1 MNRLKLI
8 KRSMYGRANFDL
20 LKLRVL
26 HHPKKSL
33 DRKNKQ
39 RQTQQ
44 GDHLKTS
51 SVMKNNINS
60 QHTILGISK
69 VA

>member
-1 MNRLKLI
+1 MNRIKLI
-8 KRSMYGRANFDL
+8 KRSMYGRAEFDL

-33 DRKNKQ
+33 DRKNQKKQ
-39 RQTQQ
+39 AQSV
-44 GDHLKTS
+44 GLLKTPR
-51 SVMKNNINS
+51 VIKNNSNS
-60 QHTILGISK
+60 QNTIIGISK